1 MKRIVRRLD
10 VLSLIFT
17 TIIILAKQEA
27 KQELLNRL
35 VPTLHLRSFGYRFHY
50 QLKVSITI
58 SVTFMI
64 AMTTWDYHNN
74 YFIR

>member
-1 MKRIVRRLD
+1 MKHCTKIGCA
-10 VLSLIFT
+10 IFNFYNDYYSSKT
-17 TIIILAKQEA
+17 RSKT
-27 KQELLNRL
+27 R
-35 VPTLHLRSFGYRFHY
+35 TLEQIGVDSSFAFGYRFLH